1 MMADDAAAERADN
14 AVMTGVM
21 AGDAADDRAF

>member
-1 MMADDAAAERADN
+1 MADDTTADRADN

-21 AGDAADDRAF
+21 AGHAAHDRAF